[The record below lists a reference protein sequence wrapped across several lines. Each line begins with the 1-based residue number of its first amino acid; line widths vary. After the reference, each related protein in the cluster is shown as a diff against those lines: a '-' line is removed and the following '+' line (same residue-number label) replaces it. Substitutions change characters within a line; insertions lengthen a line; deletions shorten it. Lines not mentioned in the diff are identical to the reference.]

1 MGKANKIWIGKKTQ
15 SLRKSFVDYLI
26 FSLAKNG
33 GRKVAEASTEKSL
46 NFNHKKKKKKNNSM
60 HAQVF
65 RFREQIHE
73 VLNTNIALAL
83 KWFAQLE
90 GNI

>member
-1 MGKANKIWIGKKTQ
+1 
-15 SLRKSFVDYLI
+15 VDYLI

-46 NFNHKKKKKKNNSM
+46 HCNQKKKKKNNSM

-83 KWFAQLE
+83 K
-90 GNI
+90 

>member
-1 MGKANKIWIGKKTQ
+1 
-15 SLRKSFVDYLI
+15 VDYLI

-46 NFNHKKKKKKNNSM
+46 HCNQKKKKNNSM

-83 KWFAQLE
+83 K
-90 GNI
+90 